1 MPTMLATNVFT
12 GFRFLRS
19 WARSRNVQVQG
30 QAGRAENRKG
40 DVTSTFRFALAY
52 LNIATTG
59 VAASGPTSC
68 EAVTVDY
75 DTNVRHFNK
84 PAQNTMTGL
93 VAATQKSNA
102 AC

>member
-1 MPTMLATNVFT
+1 M
-12 GFRFLRS
+12 
-19 WARSRNVQVQG
+19 QVQG
-30 QAGRAENRKG
+30 QEGRAENRKG

-68 EAVTVDY
+68 EAVAVGY
-75 DTNVRHFNK
+75 DGPVIDFKK
-84 PAQNTMTGL
+84 PAQIAMTGL
-93 VAATQKSNA
+93 AAAMQKSNA